1 MRLNCEQF
9 RCKWDIKR
17 EKLYRNRSPSQ
28 APDRKHCE
36 FTNFRK
42 HDMIRRSGG
51 RGEERV
57 RKSAEKG
64 KKDRLIAGYVWRCQD
79 RWPKMSSFSTGMS
92 WYCRRV
98 HGNEPQTGF
107 INNVHF
113 VLASL
118 FLQNQLSIIWVYAC
132 VEILHITG
140 HLISVT
146 LSFDDFSVV
155 SQFYG
160 CLLAKFLCAS
170 W

>member
-1 MRLNCEQF
+1 MSACYFSIEIFYWERFSVVVYYNSETELWAISLQV
-9 RCKWDIKR
+9 RHIKR

-64 KKDRLIAGYVWRCQD
+64 KKDRLIAGYVWRCHD

-92 WYCRRV
+92 WYRRRV

-107 INNVHF
+107 INNVYF
-113 VLASL
+113 LLASS
-118 FLQNQLSIIWVYAC
+118 FLQNQL
-132 VEILHITG
+132 
-140 HLISVT
+140 
-146 LSFDDFSVV
+146 
-155 SQFYG
+155 
-160 CLLAKFLCAS
+160 
-170 W
+170 